1 MSFTSIELPGI
12 SQLRKPWKHPLPLFT
27 ASVPS
32 CPSPEALTSLEVI
45 ACLFCQ
51 VRIVSLLFPTA
62 CQHLSLSPFGD
73 WSSADRRPYL
83 RLSCGPLRRHLCIF
97 CSKKE
102 FSLISESVLLSSPL
116 CSAMT
121 YSHKERSL
129 FPSSC
134 PVRVTS
140 CPGWP
145 GMEKLRTQTFR
156 SWESLQQIGMSW
168 SPCVKLINL
177 WKAPGQRVVFS
188 GFGTKENLRAG
199 IRSQGLLADTDGS
212 WLGWETGVSRQ
223 GKGPGACSKMQT

>member
-116 CSAMT
+116 CSAIPIVT
-121 YSHKERSL
+121 KKGL
-129 FPSSC
+129 SS
-134 PVRVTS
+134 PAAVQL
-140 CPGWP
+140 GWP
-145 GMEKLRTQTFR
+145 
-156 SWESLQQIGMSW
+156 
-168 SPCVKLINL
+168 
-177 WKAPGQRVVFS
+177 VVLV
-188 GFGTKENLRAG
+188 G
-199 IRSQGLLADTDGS
+199 
-212 WLGWETGVSRQ
+212 LGWRSSGHRLFDPGKVS
-223 GKGPGACSKMQT
+223 SK